1 MSKIISPEQVSEQI
15 KKEGLDKS
23 RFPDYVFEAFNEAI
37 KEAVADGSRTIYR
50 NKIVGLI
57 VEKSEGACTRNEVF
71 DNHWLDVEPIYEKQ
85 GWNLQYV
92 KLPYYVTDS
101 DHYFHF

>member
-1 MSKIISPEQVSEQI
+1 MSNIITPEQVSEKI
-15 KKEGLDKS
+15 KEEGLDTS

-37 KEAVADGSRTIYR
+37 KDAVADGSRTIYR

-71 DNHWLDVEPIYEKQ
+71 DNHWLDVEPIYKEK
-85 GWNLQYV
+85 GWDLKYV
-92 KLPYYVTDS
+92 KLPYYDTN
-101 DHYFHF
+101 DHYFYF